1 MVITRARCRR
11 GRAEIGRVVFYTALM
26 ASRRRNVAG
35 LLTMKLVGHR
45 FWRSVL
51 LRALALACIA
61 MPAGA
66 VTVPDL
72 YVIEMPVTT
81 TRDAAF
87 VDALKAVVVK
97 VSGQRDAAARLGGA
111 LSDPRRYVQR
121 FGFTG
126 ENVLQVGFDNVS
138 IDRLLT
144 EGDVPIWGRE
154 RPATLVLL
162 NVTATDGSS
171 YWIDTTGSSA
181 EREAVSR
188 AARQRGLPIIWP
200 QSSSQDGAQL
210 SADPGSAMQI
220 ARRYDAN
227 AALVG
232 NARSDGSGGLTVR
245 WTLISDTESGNT
257 NGSLEDGVH
266 FTADAFARVYA
277 ASGST
282 LDSVAL
288 EISGIENLSSYA
300 GVLNYLEGMTLVR
313 AVAVEQL
320 VGDTMRFRLA
330 VRGDANTLTRAL
342 ALDGKFVPVSPSD
355 ATQPA
360 GELRFR
366 YQP

>member
-1 MVITRARCRR
+1 
-11 GRAEIGRVVFYTALM
+11 
-26 ASRRRNVAG
+26 
-35 LLTMKLVGHR
+35 
-45 FWRSVL
+45 VL

-111 LSDPRRYVQR
+111 LIDPRRYVQR

-266 FTADAFARVYA
+266 FAADAFARVYA

-288 EISGIENLSSYA
+288 EITGIEN
-300 GVLNYLEGMTLVR
+300 
-313 AVAVEQL
+313 
-320 VGDTMRFRLA
+320 
-330 VRGDANTLTRAL
+330 
-342 ALDGKFVPVSPSD
+342 
-355 ATQPA
+355 
-360 GELRFR
+360 
-366 YQP
+366 